1 METII
6 IILLSFLVVF
16 MNIISIRLKKQVN
29 KYKKVYEKIQ
39 KSYLD
44 REKLIEIEN
53 KQKDN
58 YIDNLKYHNK
68 EQEKLYYQLL
78 NASKLINKK

>member
-6 IILLSFLVVF
+6 IILLSFLVIF
-16 MNIISIRLKKQVN
+16 MNIISIKLKKKVN
-29 KYKKVYEKIQ
+29 KYKKSYYKISDLYS
-39 KSYLD
+39 K

-78 NASKLINKK
+78 NASKLTK

>member
-6 IILLSFLVVF
+6 IIILSFLVIF

-29 KYKKVYEKIQ
+29 KYKKSYYKI
-39 KSYLD
+39 SDLYSE

-78 NASKLINKK
+78 NASKLTK